1 MLDYGWFEQFLDAEK
16 EMAKRKGSEDIA
28 FRTEIND
35 LLLERKLLQE
45 YSSDAYD
52 KERKAQFLTPEWHF
66 WHRLYLAIDQ
76 ERGDLENEL
85 NYEVHTRHG
94 KTVEDWDK
102 NGFEY
107 NGYCEKDANFDRMK
121 FLWASAR

>member
-1 MLDYGWFEQFLDAEK
+1 MLHYGWFEQFLEAEK

-52 KERKAQFLTPEWHF
+52 KERKARFLTPEWHF

-76 ERGDLENEL
+76 
-85 NYEVHTRHG
+85 
-94 KTVEDWDK
+94 KK
-102 NGFEY
+102 
-107 NGYCEKDANFDRMK
+107 EKP
-121 FLWASAR
+121 